1 MKTVLAV
8 KLAFA
13 GVILFACLSALGY
26 RRLGLDLAAIWSL
39 AAASWMLLRGRV
51 RPMELGLAATFA
63 ALALLD
69 AAGIALFGQPALD
82 SVSVALLLV
91 QGIIGAVSCLRGRP
105 WTAVY
110 AAVQYTQANASPIF
124 HAVNMALSAIWSILF
139 FALAMI
145 AQFKFG
151 AIYSGALMAIGI
163 LLSIFGP
170 KLIIHLMLSRAVRAR
185 ESYHWPRPRF
195 TASSHDADFC
205 DVAVV
210 GAGLGGLTAAALL
223 ASSGLKVIVA
233 EHHVVPGG
241 FAHTWLRK
249 AKHAGIPHVFR
260 FDAGIHDF
268 SGAHEGGPVHGILAR
283 LGITLDWIRATKS
296 ARIGGARVPVPDD
309 WRDYVDLLARQFPQ
323 DAQGIARFFAVVK
336 TIFDA
341 MFSLGRDH
349 AGVPIEPASPKAM
362 LAFASDHPEAVAWMP
377 RPFADLVAAHVSEP
391 AARQALYA
399 LSGYITDRPETLTVA
414 DMVPI
419 YGYYFNGGYYP
430 KGGSGVIGRALAG
443 VVTRLGGAVLLKA
456 PVSQI
461 LVDNGKAAGIR
472 LASGRTIR
480 AGAVI
485 SNADLRRTFLE
496 LLPPAALPAAFRDRI
511 AAARPATSAF
521 MVHLGIAGQ
530 PEITP
535 LTRAPFDEEKEIS
548 VVSPSLVDPTAAPD
562 GYSTLE
568 LTLLVPNEKAAQW
581 FARKGLVDD
590 LATRRSGDYA
600 AAKTALGDRMI
611 AAAATLIPDLHAR
624 IVTRHDAS
632 PITFSRYDWSSEGA
646 IYGVAQKERFK
657 GAKSPIR
664 GLYLAGAGNMGPGV
678 EAVMIAGAR
687 VADAIA
693 PGALLGACS

>member
-1 MKTVLAV
+1 MKTVLTV

-13 GVILFACLSALGY
+13 GVLLFACLSALGH

-39 AAASWMLLRGRV
+39 ATASWMLLRGQV

-63 ALALLD
+63 ILALLD

-82 SVSVALLLV
+82 SVTPALLLV
-91 QGIIGAVSCLRGRP
+91 QGVIGAASCLRGRP

-110 AAVQYTQANASPIF
+110 AAAQYGQVKTSPIF
-124 HAVNMALSAIWSILF
+124 HAVNLVLSAAWSVLF
-139 FALAMI
+139 LALALI
-145 AQFKFG
+145 AQFKLG
-151 AIYSGALMAIGI
+151 SIYSGTLVAAGI

-170 KLIIHLMLSRAVRAR
+170 KRIVHLMLSRAVRAQ
-185 ESYHWPRPRF
+185 ESYHWPRPQF
-195 TASSHDADFC
+195 AASGHDADSC

-223 ASSGLKVIVA
+223 ASKGLKVIVA

-249 AKHAGIPHVFR
+249 AQHAGIPRVFR
-260 FDAGIHDF
+260 FDAGVHDF

-283 LGITLDWIRATKS
+283 LGITLDWIRTAKS
-296 ARIGGARVPVPDD
+296 AQIGGARVPVPND
-309 WRDYVDLLARQFPQ
+309 WRDYVELLARQFPQ
-323 DAQGIARFFAVVK
+323 DAQGIERFFAAAK

-349 AGVPIEPASPKAM
+349 AGVPIAPASPQAM
-362 LAFASDHPEAVAWMP
+362 QDFASAHPEALAWMS
-377 RPFADLVAAHVSEP
+377 RPFADLVAAHVNGP

-399 LSGYITDRPETLTVA
+399 LSGYITDRPEALTVA
-414 DMVPI
+414 EMVPL

-443 VVTRLGGAVLLKA
+443 AITRLGGAVLLKA

-461 LVDNGKAAGIR
+461 LVENGKAAGIR

-496 LLPPAALPAAFRDRI
+496 LLPAAVVPAAFRDRI
-511 AAARPATSAF
+511 AAAQPATSAF
-521 MVHLGIAGQ
+521 MVHLGITGR

-535 LTRAPFDEEKEIS
+535 LARVPLDEETAVS
-548 VVSPSLVDPTAAPD
+548 VVSPSLIDPAAAPD
-562 GYSTLE
+562 GFSTLE

-581 FARKGLVDD
+581 FPQKGLADD
-590 LATRRSGDYA
+590 PATRDSDEYA

-611 AAAATLIPDLHAR
+611 AAAATLIPDLHER

-646 IYGVAQKERFK
+646 IYGVAQKARFK
-657 GAKSPIR
+657 GVKSPLR

-687 VADAIA
+687 VAEAIV
-693 PGALLGACS
+693 PGALRPA